1 MDTVQEKHA
10 FLFLIARPPAR
21 SSSPAQHS
29 RSRGL
34 AQPPLTSA
42 ESRPLT
48 PRKAPPGGPSG

>member
-21 SSSPAQHS
+21 SSSRAQHS